1 LYFVDCVSDI
11 IMGCLCPR
19 LCPRRDATTAMIDDQ
34 QQQDEWKDQKIIKL
48 LFLGA
53 GGSGKS
59 TLFKQL
65 RILYGDGLEEEAR
78 LRYTKNIYCN
88 LIDGIKALLDGN
100 LEMAAKDDDEVINLS
115 RKGKKTRGVKVIP
128 CEEKIMSS
136 IDEIS
141 ENDTL
146 SPEIAKLIQM
156 AWSDPGMKMTWE
168 RRSELQIQDS
178 LAYYV
183 ENVERIAQPGW
194 IPSKDDVLHVRSVTT
209 GIVEEDMKIRDRI
222 FHIVDVGG
230 QRSERRKWMN
240 CFDDVT
246 GLIYV
251 ASLISYNQTLYEDES
266 TNRMKE
272 SLTLFHKT
280 VKGKDGNNFKNS
292 CVVLFLNKEDL
303 FTEMI
308 KNYPITRCFPEYK
321 GRLTELEQYNY
332 ISKKY
337 QDVVA
342 PRQIFVHR
350 TCATSTDQIQVIFN
364 VVNLEIIRKAL
375 AGAGFLLT

>member
-1 LYFVDCVSDI
+1 
-11 IMGCLCPR
+11 
-19 LCPRRDATTAMIDDQ
+19 MIDHQ
-34 QQQDEWKDQKIIKL
+34 QQQDEWRDQKVIKL

-65 RILYGDGLEEEAR
+65 RILYGDGLKEDAR
-78 LRYTKNIYCN
+78 RRYTKNIYSN
-88 LIDGIKALLDGN
+88 LIDGIKVLLEGN
-100 LEMAAKDDDEVINLS
+100 LEMAAKDEDEEVDLS
-115 RKGKKTRGVKVIP
+115 SKGRKTKITP
-128 CEEKIMSS
+128 CDEKIVRS
-136 IDEIS
+136 IDAIS

-146 SPEIAKLIQM
+146 SPETAKLIQM
-156 AWSDPGMKMTWE
+156 AWSDPGMQMTWQN
-168 RRSELQIQDS
+168 RSELQVQDS

-183 ENVERIAQPGW
+183 ENAGRISQKGY
-194 IPSKDDVLHVRSVTT
+194 IPNKADVLHVRSVTT
-209 GIVEEDMKIRDRI
+209 GIVEGHMKIKDRI

-240 CFDDVT
+240 CFDNVT

-251 ASLISYNQTLYEDES
+251 ASLISYNQTLYEDEA

-272 SLTLFHKT
+272 SLKLFKKTL
-280 VKGKDGNNFKNS
+280 VGKDGKNFQDS

-308 KNYPITRCFPEYK
+308 KKYPITRCFPEYK
-321 GRLTELEQYNY
+321 GRNTEQDQYNY

-337 QDVVA
+337 QDIVS
-342 PRQIFVHR
+342 PREIFVHR
-350 TCATSTDQIQVIFN
+350 TCATSTDQIEVIFN
-364 VVNLEIIRKAL
+364 VVNLEIIRRTL
-375 AGAGFLLT
+375 AGAGILLT